1 MNIDFTVAK
10 KFSRNTVKGL
20 ELRSASV
27 DRAVVF
33 NTSGKGYEKVREAA
47 DSFTKVLAGEGKEP
61 DLKLKGIGKSYEITG
76 QDTLRFLGELNFVNE
91 SHNEFIDFY
100 NKEIDQ
106 IGEVTGLELGEK
118 AALVQMCADGE
129 SFEDFFDKLLP
140 IIEKYDI
147 GIFKK

>member
-1 MNIDFTVAK
+1 MKIEFTVAK

-20 ELRSASV
+20 ELRSASL

-33 NTSGKGYEKVREAA
+33 NTSGKGYEKVRTAS
-47 DSFTKVLAGEGKEP
+47 DGFTSKLKDEGEEP

-76 QDTLRFLGELNFVNE
+76 RDTLRFLKELNFVNE

-100 NKEIDQ
+100 NKEIES
-106 IGEVTGLELGEK
+106 IGEVTELEFGEK
-118 AALVQMCADGE
+118 AALIKICAEGE
-129 SFEDFFDKLLP
+129 SFEEFFDKLLP

>member
-1 MNIDFTVAK
+1 MKIDFTVAK

-33 NTSGKGYEKVREAA
+33 NTSGKGYEAVRNAAEAFA
-47 DSFTKVLAGEGKEP
+47 EINKAEGHDT
-61 DLKLKGIGKSYEITG
+61 DLRLKGVGKSYEITG
-76 QDTLRFLGELNFVNE
+76 SDTLRFLRELNFVNE

-100 NKEIDQ
+100 NKEIDK

-118 AALVQMCADGE
+118 AALVQMCAEGE
-129 SFEDFFDKLLP
+129 SFEEFFDKLLP

>member
-1 MNIDFTVAK
+1 MKIDFTVAK

-33 NTSGKGYEKVREAA
+33 NTSGKGYEAVRNAAEAFA
-47 DSFTKVLAGEGKEP
+47 EINKAEGHDT
-61 DLKLKGIGKSYEITG
+61 DLRLKGVGKSYEITG
-76 QDTLRFLGELNFVNE
+76 SDTLRFLRELNFVNE

-100 NKEIDQ
+100 NREIHS
-106 IGEVTGLELGEK
+106 IGEPVEMDLDEK
-118 AALVQMCADGE
+118 AALVKMTAEAE
-129 SFEDFFDKLLP
+129 SEEEFFAGLLP